1 MSSQTPSQIL
11 AVLGPSCRDNARRQ
25 RLLAQNA
32 VNGIDF
38 VEFETVGVKQI
49 LHVHFLLALPGGAWG
64 LPVDPSQIGIHGGA
78 RIVGVTVVA
87 VTVASANVLD
97 IEVDQQ
103 GDFSPY
109 LLSIGWRRDPQ
120 GAWTYLFAGLDRL
133 FSVAPINFRPGC
145 PVDFDCAPDDDCPP
159 ETLVEPALD
168 YLARD
173 YASFRQ
179 LLIDLA
185 AQRNPT
191 WTERSPADLGITLL
205 ELFATEGDHL
215 AYLQDAVANESF
227 LDTARR
233 RESAKRHARLVD
245 YRMHDGRNAWTWVH
259 LAVTGNAGTIPPRTQ
274 LLTRVNAPLRFLRGP
289 GLTALTQPTQP
300 PPVQINAPSG
310 FDAAGQWFDDY
321 VTDPAL
327 ARIVVF
333 ETVTEGRVDRRN
345 NELRV
350 HTWGNKRCCL
360 PIGTTSAHVFA
371 VDATGTQAIR
381 PPLEVGDLLV
391 FEEVRGPDTGAEA
404 DADPTHRQ
412 VVRITRIVPDPSL
425 STTGPA
431 SDQMHDPLYLAALTA
446 GELAPVTVP
455 VPVNDTLPLVE
466 VTWRAMDALSFPLCL
481 SSTFDDGTAI
491 ERISVARGNLI
502 VADHGRSVI
511 EDHGFDPPLGG
522 DRARIRLDQGPLTM
536 TRPTPGEDGDVRDT
550 VPVIGLDVTRVGG
563 GPPTPWQVAP
573 DLLAFRGTDP
583 RFVADVDLAG
593 RPTLRFGDGDYGQRL
608 SDVTSV
614 VATYRI
620 GNGRAGNIG
629 AEGLAHIVVPDP
641 VPPSWPPKVLALR
654 NPLAARGGIDAETIE
669 EVRQYAPAAFRAI
682 QYRAVTEDDYRR
694 AALTAAGVAGAVA
707 SFRWTGSWYTVFV
720 GIDPAD
726 PDQVLTDARGHTRL
740 APAFRQRVTDVLDRY
755 RLAGYDLE
763 VRSARYVPLDITIDL
778 CVKPGY
784 FRGDVAE
791 AVAEALSGRTRRRS
805 MRGLFDAANLT
816 FAEPVYLSK
825 VYAAVE
831 AIEGVDSADVR
842 IFRRHGAGDDGE
854 LAQGFIPI
862 GPWEIAQLDNDPN
875 RMENGTLTLNAAGG
889 S

>member
-25 RLLAQNA
+25 RLLAQTT

-38 VEFETVGVKQI
+38 VEFETIGSTQI
-49 LHVHFLLALPGGAWG
+49 LHVHFLLPLPVGAWN
-64 LPVDPSQIGIHGGA
+64 LPVDPSPIGIHGGA
-78 RIVGVTVVA
+78 RIVGVKVVSVA
-87 VTVASANVLD
+87 VASPSVLD
-97 IEVDQQ
+97 IEVDEQ

-109 LLSIGWRRDPQ
+109 LLSIGWRRDEL

-159 ETLVEPALD
+159 GALVEPALD

-215 AYLQDAVANESF
+215 AYLQDAVANESY

-259 LAVTGNAGTIPPRTQ
+259 LGVIGNARTIPTRTQ
-274 LLTRVNAPLRFLRGP
+274 VLTRIDVPLRFLRGP
-289 GLTALTQPTQP
+289 APNTYTQPAAP
-300 PPVQINAPSG
+300 PSQVMFAPSG
-310 FDAAGQWFDDY
+310 IDASGQWFDDY

-327 ARIVVF
+327 AQIRVF
-333 ETVTEGRVDRRN
+333 ETVSEGRVDRRN
-345 NELRV
+345 NELSV

-371 VDATGTQAIR
+371 IDATGTHAIR
-381 PPLEVGDLLV
+381 PPLEVGDLLLL
-391 FEEVRGPDTGAEA
+391 EEVRGPDTGAEA

-412 VVRITRIVPDPSL
+412 VVRITRVVPDPSL
-425 STTGPA
+425 STTGSA
-431 SDQMHDPLYLAALTA
+431 SDQMHDPLYLAALTG

-466 VTWRAMDALSFPLCL
+466 VTWRAEDALSFPLCL
-481 SSTFDDGTAI
+481 SAAFDDGTAI

-502 VADHGRSVI
+502 VADHGRSI
-511 EDHGFDPPLGG
+511 TEDHGFDPPFGG
-522 DRARIRLDQGPLTM
+522 DRARIRLDRSPLTM
-536 TRPTPGEDGDVRDT
+536 TRPTPGEDGDVRET

-573 DLLAFRGTDP
+573 DLLVFRGTDP
-583 RFVADVDLAG
+583 RFVADVDAAG

-608 SDVTSV
+608 SDVTSIT
-614 VATYRI
+614 ATYRI
-620 GNGRAGNIG
+620 GNGRPGNIG
-629 AEGLAHIVVPDP
+629 ADGLAHIVRPDTL
-641 VPPSWPPKVLALR
+641 PPTWPLEVLTVR
-654 NPLAARGGIDAETIE
+654 NPLPARGGIDAETIE

-778 CVKPGY
+778 CVKPGF

-791 AVAEALSGRTRRRS
+791 AVAEGLSGRARRRS
-805 MRGLFDAANLT
+805 TRGLFDPANLT
-816 FAEPVYLSK
+816 FAQPVYLST

-831 AIEGVDSADVR
+831 AVEGVDSADVR
-842 IFRRHGAGDDGE
+842 IFRRHGASDDGE
-854 LAQGFIPI
+854 LARGFIPI